1 MSRAMLTGGEADR
14 GSVGALAESRGI
26 RTRTMHP
33 SPARWSR
40 RGLVGARGDSNRIN
54 SIGCRGSN
62 KSKEGRRKEKH
73 RGERKEQ
80 RIRTRIKKKYER
92 QRRR

>member
-14 GSVGALAESRGI
+14 GSLGALAESRHI

-33 SPARWSR
+33 STARWSR

-62 KSKEGRRKEKH
+62 KSTEGRRKETH

-80 RIRTRIKKKYER
+80 RTRTRIKKKYER